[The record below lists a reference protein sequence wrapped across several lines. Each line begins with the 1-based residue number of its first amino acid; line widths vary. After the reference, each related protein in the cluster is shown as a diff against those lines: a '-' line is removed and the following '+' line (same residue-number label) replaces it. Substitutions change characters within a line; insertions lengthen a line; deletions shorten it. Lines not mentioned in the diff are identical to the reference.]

1 MPWNDIMLFNT
12 LSLTQ
17 DGRYIADDII
27 YIHVVNKISY
37 PDLFSVLDTKETET
51 TRIYNTLTRV
61 M

>member
-1 MPWNDIMLFNT
+1 MPWNDIMLLNT

-17 DGRYIADDII
+17 DGRYFADDII
-27 YIHVVNKISY
+27 YIYVVNKISY